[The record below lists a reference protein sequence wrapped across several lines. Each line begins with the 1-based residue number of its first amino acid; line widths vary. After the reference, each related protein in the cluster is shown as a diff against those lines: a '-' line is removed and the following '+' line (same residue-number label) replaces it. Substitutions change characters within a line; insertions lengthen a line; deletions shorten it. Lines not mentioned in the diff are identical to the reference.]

1 MVWKNSIISI
11 TYKDKIQQRPAT
23 LALKLP
29 ASLTL
34 TAEKA
39 PGLADRPKSGVLK
52 KVGLQLCRRAL
63 KYVQVTTYIAPTAIA
78 ETTGVAD

>member
-11 TYKDKIQQRPAT
+11 TYKDIIQQKPAT

-29 ASLTL
+29 ASLTTL

-39 PGLADRPKSGVLK
+39 PGLADRPKSRVLK
-52 KVGLQLCRRAL
+52 
-63 KYVQVTTYIAPTAIA
+63 VQASVMDVP
-78 ETTGVAD
+78 